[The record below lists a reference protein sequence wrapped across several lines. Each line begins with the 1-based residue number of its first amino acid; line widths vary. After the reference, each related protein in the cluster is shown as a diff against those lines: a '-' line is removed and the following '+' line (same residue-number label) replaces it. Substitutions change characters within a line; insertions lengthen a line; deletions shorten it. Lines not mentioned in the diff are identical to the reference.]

1 MIDGDDPG
9 CSSPRPLRG
18 FRRRWTDLGSVAAA
32 SQVGSSEQDF
42 DANANLPEF
51 TYLDWTCSDSLAI
64 QTASMVG
71 RLSMR
76 V

>member
-51 TYLDWTCSDSLAI
+51 TSPGLDLF
-64 QTASMVG
+64 G
-71 RLSMR
+71 FPGLSMR

>member
-1 MIDGDDPG
+1 M
-9 CSSPRPLRG
+9 
-18 FRRRWTDLGSVAAA
+18 GSVAAA

-51 TYLDWTCSDSLAI
+51 PSPGLGLVWSSLAI
-64 QTASMVG
+64 QTASTVG
-71 RLSMR
+71 RLSMK